1 MIRFI
6 RSIQTQVL
14 SGYVWILSTFAI
26 AIMIIMIVGFR
37 LDALTH
43 ENFYKDS
50 KAEATLDMLNL
61 RRDIEGVLI
70 EQALVLR
77 ELATLIG
84 GTPNLTQAEFSSWV
98 QGIDGLDSSAKTIAA
113 NDLEVSRIY
122 PFEENEDF
130 LGFDYQE
137 SVELLPAI
145 LNTLNSG
152 EDLMVGPVELEQGGL
167 GIILRAPVYA
177 PGNSALGA
185 DAWGIVSI
193 ILDYNEFIEKVGISE
208 AVLFYDILIDFAIP
222 SADYQGPFFGDKASI
237 GHKPINLNFDFP
249 YGALTLSATPKGGWA
264 KTTPAQLYERTIMA
278 LVAGS
283 LLWLLGYVI
292 WLAEKRKHAEMRL
305 ANGIEALDDGFLMF
319 DANDELVTSNSTYR
333 KIYSFPHEI
342 MRVGTP
348 HSKIYAF
355 AKKKQEHRL
364 SQNLSNKPLPSNI
377 GEWMTGRTQAHLEGE
392 SFDYEQHIGNGRVIK
407 ASDRP
412 LPDGGYVSLRVDVTA
427 LTRAKAT
434 AEAASKAKTDFMN
447 VLSHELRT
455 PMTVVLGTARL
466 ANNARLLQSSKIML
480 AAIESG
486 DKSVDEVTAL
496 MDDMFAQISN
506 LMGRMIK
513 SGDHMMGLINGILDF
528 AAIEAGSVA
537 VNAKAC
543 SVKDIVDPVEQQLRV
558 LSQEKGLCFE
568 VTQDLGYVWADSLK
582 VRQIL
587 FNLVGNAIKF
597 TETGCVQ
604 LTVKVEAN
612 NVVFE
617 VHDSGAGVPK
627 GELDSIFDPFYQ
639 VDSTAT
645 RGTSGT
651 GMGLAIS
658 RNLAELN
665 GGNLT
670 VNSTLGQGSCFVLT
684 LQSAKPSLDGM

>member
-1 MIRFI
+1 LSRFLPPI
-6 RSIQTQVL
+6 YTRLFST
-14 SGYVWILSTFAI
+14 YAWISSAFSTAI
-26 AIMIIMIVGFR
+26 IIILIVGYR
-37 LDALTH
+37 LDVLTY
-43 ENFYKDS
+43 ENYYKDS
-50 KAEATLDMLNL
+50 KAEATLEMLDL
-61 RRDIEGVLI
+61 RRDVEGVLI

-84 GTPNLTQAEFSSWV
+84 GSPNLTQAEFSSWV

-208 AVLFYDILIDFAIP
+208 AVLSYDILIDFAIP

-292 WLAEKRKHAEMRL
+292 WLAEKRKHAEMQL
-305 ANGIEALDDGFLMF
+305 KNGIEALDDGFVMF
-319 DANDELVTSNSTYR
+319 DVNDNLIICNKKYGEIHNLPMELLRSGTPYSEIAESFVLNEGNSFTPERMVEWKEQRIKARREGGSINHTLHLGNGQIIRVSDRRMPDGSYVGL
-333 KIYSFPHEI
+333 
-342 MRVGTP
+342 RVGIT
-348 HSKIYAF
+348 
-355 AKKKQEHRL
+355 EL
-364 SQNLSNKPLPSNI
+364 S
-377 GEWMTGRTQAHLEGE
+377 
-392 SFDYEQHIGNGRVIK
+392 
-407 ASDRP
+407 
-412 LPDGGYVSLRVDVTA
+412 
-427 LTRAKAT
+427 RAKHT
-434 AEAASKAKTDFMN
+434 AEAASKAKTNFMN

-466 ANNARLLQSSKIML
+466 ANNARLLNSSKALL

-496 MDDMFAQISN
+496 LDDMFAQVSN

-513 SGDHMMGLINGILDF
+513 SGDHMMELINRMLDF
-528 AAIEAGSVA
+528 AAIEAGSMT
-537 VNAKAC
+537 VNAEAC
-543 SVKDIVDPVEQQLRV
+543 NIKDVVDPIEQQLKV
-558 LSQEKGLCFE
+558 LSQGKELNFE
-568 VTQDLGYVWADSLK
+568 VTQDLGSVWADPVK
-582 VRQIL
+582 IRQIL
-587 FNLVGNAIKF
+587 FNLVANAIKF
-597 TETGCVQ
+597 TENGSVR
-604 LTVKVEAN
+604 LTVKVDAK
-612 NVVFE
+612 NVVFK
-617 VHDSGAGVPK
+617 VNDTGPGIPK
-627 GELDSIFDPFYQ
+627 GELDRIFDPFYQ
-639 VDSTAT
+639 VDSTAA
-645 RGTSGT
+645 RSANGT

-665 GGNLT
+665 SGTLT
-670 VNSTLGQGSCFVLT
+670 VNSTLEQGSCFTLT
-684 LQSAKPSLDGM
+684 LPSPQPSLDEV